1 MLSIPTHNPLL
12 PMTQTQAA
20 IEQINLGYN
29 DQQDRLLLKLGLVDK
44 TEISVWITRRICK
57 SMWSLLQG
65 ANMSLS
71 PSAPTM
77 QPLPDIA
84 VSSKD
89 QAIQSFEREVA
100 EQKVI
105 ENMDFKS
112 EYLTDR
118 QTRTEE
124 PLLAIQCMTIT
135 IEGQAPHLELQ
146 CLGGQAVKIALNN
159 ELVHAITNMMQLA
172 TREAG
177 WDLLMV
183 TEKTQISLASGQSLL
198 H

>member
-1 MLSIPTHNPLL
+1 
-12 PMTQTQAA
+12 MTQKQAA

-44 TEISVWITRRICK
+44 TEISVWVTRRICRV
-57 SMWSLLQG
+57 MWSLLQG

-71 PSAPTM
+71 PSSSAD
-77 QPLPDIA
+77 QSLPDPA
-84 VSSKD
+84 TSSKE

-100 EQKVI
+100 VQKAI
-105 ENMDFKS
+105 ENMDFNS

-118 QTRTEE
+118 QNRTDE
-124 PLLAIQCMTIT
+124 PLLAIQCMTIA

-177 WDLLMV
+177 WDLLFV
-183 TEKTQISLASGQSLL
+183 ADKSQTGVALGQSL